1 MKTLDLPPFEYKIK
15 RENNGTK
22 IFDIIRRKYIV
33 LTPEEWVRQH
43 FVHYLID
50 QLHYPRTLINIE
62 SGLKYNQLR
71 KRSDIVVYD
80 KSGSSFL
87 LVECKSASS
96 KISKNAI
103 FQAAT
108 YNHSIKAKYVAI
120 TNGLSFVC
128 CKVSKDSG
136 QLTWVEN
143 LPAFME

>member
-1 MKTLDLPPFEYKIK
+1 MKKLDLPPFEYKIK

-87 LVECKSASS
+87 LVECKSATSQ
-96 KISKNAI
+96 ISKNAI

-128 CKVSKDSG
+128 CKVSGDSE

-143 LPAFME
+143 LPTFME